1 MIRRIWDWLMKPA
14 PPPAPVC
21 AHEWDVMDS
30 KPVYR
35 FIRNEQ
41 RIVATVFA
49 LRCKKCGD
57 VASRRLGG
65 G

>member
-14 PPPAPVC
+14 PPTC

-30 KPVYR
+30 KPVFQ
-35 FIRNEQ
+35 FIRNEE
-41 RIVATVFA
+41 RMVATVFA

-57 VASRRLGG
+57 VVSRKLGG
-65 G
+65 